1 MIRLPEGSPL
11 RRWPHRAARA
21 AVVGL
26 CLAASGRVAAMPAGG
41 APARG
46 SSSGHPGSPA
56 GVPSAVGGP
65 LTDRGGFGHAIPPWH
80 DADPTVRH
88 DVLVM
93 LAAPPALDRLP
104 DPAPVVDMTAF
115 AFGLRAPV
123 SALAVTRAAVDAV
136 AAEQGPLRSHLAA
149 LGVPVLST
157 YGTVANG
164 FLVSARPSDI
174 AHLATLPGVAE
185 VVAAPNHR
193 LALADA
199 VPHIGADRVAATLGF
214 DGRGVTIGVID
225 TGIDYFHAAF
235 GGPGTADA
243 YGGDDHA
250 AVEAGT
256 FPTAKVVGGYDF
268 AGSQYTGAGAAVPDE
283 DPVDENGHGTHVAGI
298 AAGGAWGGRHGGVA
312 PGARLVALKVF
323 GANGSTN
330 LAYDAIEWAVEAK
343 LGLDV
348 PGHAASVDVLNLSL
362 GSAWASTSSFEE
374 RLIDRAVAAGIVVVG
389 AAGNDGDVAFVT
401 GGPGLAPSAIG
412 VASSVGPGQLG
423 DRVQAIVDG
432 AVEDIEALESHP
444 SLAVRM
450 AGIGR
455 LQGQAIWLGRGC
467 AADALPADV
476 GGRVAL
482 ILRGGCTFREKIIR
496 AAAAG
501 AVAAVVVDDGGGLVP
516 MGADGTPVAIPAYMI
531 GAAAGQRLRAELDT
545 GAVVEIRL
553 DGAFNGRFPRTSLVD
568 TVSGFSSRGVTRGGT
583 FKPDLAA
590 PGSAI
595 RAPAVGTG
603 DRAAVLSGT
612 SMAAPMIAGSA
623 AVVIQALAA
632 AGHRLQGDVTGGG
645 ITPLDVRTV
654 LMSTAFT
661 DLKRLDAAE
670 LAVAPF
676 ALRGAGRVALED
688 AVRARTLLRAVGGS
702 GALSFG
708 ALAAATTWSG
718 SLPFELRN
726 LSDAPRRYVL
736 SVVASGPGEATP
748 GVRFA
753 LSEPEMA
760 VGPGA
765 TAGARLLAEI
775 VPSELERYAL
785 RGGASAMNGDG
796 LLDAAERDAYVV
808 ATEIGA
814 SGLPL
819 DGGDVVRLPVWVFA
833 RGASDLEASA
843 TATVPEGT
851 TETSVEVANAGAQSG
866 RCEVFAHLATDAVET
881 TSARAFNAVHVG
893 ARVAGSGA
901 ARRIEVAVVFA
912 EGSLVPFDVAVEVS
926 IDTDRDGAI
935 DRVLTFDDDS
945 VVEASTPWSGVLQT
959 IATDARGRG
968 AVVVGPADVDVNNR
982 IVVLQAGA
990 DALGFAPGAPIAF
1003 DVAVETTARFSGARV
1018 DGVPDGGVRSGR
1030 LAMPLAF
1037 AADGLPVIV
1046 DTPSVTLRPG
1056 ERAPIVA
1063 HIADR
1068 AALGDARILLLYPD
1082 DAPGDGDAQVVTFRN
1097 AEPATPPLGATT
1109 TATPAITAT
1118 ATTGPTVATSEST
1131 GTATPSP
1138 TPSPSPTPPPTE
1150 EPTRA
1155 PRLPTVVLPV
1165 EPTATPAST
1174 APPAPSRAAKI
1185 FLPFAYRRI
1194 PRPRP

>member
-1 MIRLPEGSPL
+1 
-11 RRWPHRAARA
+11 
-21 AVVGL
+21 VVGL
-26 CLAASGRVAAMPAGG
+26 CLAASGRDAALSAGA

-46 SSSGHPGSPA
+46 SSTGP
-56 GVPSAVGGP
+56 VGGSSGGP
-65 LTDRGGFGHAIPPWH
+65 VGGTVGGTAGAPNADGEPATDRDGLSHLASLWL
-80 DADPTVRH
+80 DADPTERR
-88 DVLVM
+88 DVLVV
-93 LAAPPALDRLP
+93 LAAPPAIDRLP
-104 DPAPVVDMTAF
+104 DPAPVVDLA
-115 AFGLRAPV
+115 ALGLGRPAPASAPAVALTVARA
-123 SALAVTRAAVDAV
+123 AGAAVDAV
-136 AAEQGPLRSHLAA
+136 AAEQAPLRSNLAA
-149 LGVPVLST
+149 LGVPVIST
-157 YGTVANG
+157 YGTVANA
-164 FLVSARPSDI
+164 FLVSARAADI
-174 AHLATLPGVAE
+174 ARLAALPGVAE

-193 LALADA
+193 PALADA

-214 DGRGVTIGVID
+214 DGSGVTIGVID

-235 GGPGTADA
+235 GGPGTAGA

-250 AVEAGT
+250 AVESGT

-268 AGSQYTGAGAAVPDE
+268 AGIQYTGSGTALPDG

-298 AAGGAWGGRHGGVA
+298 AAGRAWAGRHGGAA

-348 PGHAASVDVLNLSL
+348 PGRAASVDVLNLSL
-362 GSAWASTSSFEE
+362 GSAWASTSSFEA

-423 DRVQAIVDG
+423 DRVQALVDG

-455 LQGQAIWLGRGC
+455 LQGRAIWLGRGC
-467 AADALPADV
+467 TADGLPAGV
-476 GGRVAL
+476 EGRVAL
-482 ILRGGCTFREKIIR
+482 VLRGGCTFVEKLVR

-516 MGADGTPVAIPAYMI
+516 MGADGAPVAIPAYMI
-531 GAAAGQRLRAELDT
+531 GAAAGQRLRGALDA
-545 GAVVEIRL
+545 GAVVEMRL
-553 DGAFNGRFPRTSLVD
+553 DAGFNGRFPRASLVD
-568 TVSGFSSRGVTRGGT
+568 TVSSFSSRGVTRGGT

-595 RAPAVGTG
+595 RGPAVGSG
-603 DRAAVLSGT
+603 DRTAVLSGT

-632 AGHRLQGDVTGGG
+632 AGHRLQGDALGGG
-645 ITPLDVRTV
+645 ITPLDVRTL
-654 LMSTAFT
+654 LMSTAFA
-661 DLKRLDAAE
+661 DVKRFDAVE
-670 LAVAPF
+670 RAVAPF

-688 AVRARTLLRAVGGS
+688 AVRARTLLRTVDGT

-708 ALAAATTWSG
+708 ALAAASPWSG

-726 LSDAPRRYVL
+726 LSDTPRRYAL

-753 LSEPEMA
+753 VNEPVLT

-775 VPSELERYAL
+775 VPSELEHYAL
-785 RGGASAMNGDG
+785 RGGTSAMNGDG
-796 LLDAAERDAYVV
+796 RLDAAERDAFVV

-814 SGLPL
+814 GDLPL
-819 DGGDVVRLPVWVFA
+819 EGGDVVRLPVWAFA
-833 RGASDLEASA
+833 RGASDLGTSTTAS
-843 TATVPEGT
+843 VPEGT
-851 TETSVEVANAGAQSG
+851 SDATLEVANAGAQAG
-866 RCEVFAHLATDAVET
+866 RCEAYAHLATDAVEA

-901 ARRIEVAVVFA
+901 ARRIEIAVVFA
-912 EGSLVPFDVAVEVS
+912 EGSLVPFDVVVEVS
-926 IDTDRDGAI
+926 IDTNRDGAI
-935 DRVLTFDDDS
+935 DRVLTVDDDS
-945 VVEASTPWSGVLQT
+945 VVEEGAPWSGVLQT
-959 IATDARGRG
+959 IGTDARGRG

-982 IVVLQAGA
+982 VVVLHAGTA
-990 DALGFAPGAPIAF
+990 ALGFAHGAPIAF
-1003 DVAVETTARFSGARV
+1003 DLAVETTARFSGARV
-1018 DGVPDGGVRSGR
+1018 DGVPDGSVRNGR
-1030 LAMPLAF
+1030 LAAPLTF
-1037 AADGLPVIV
+1037 AADTLSVTV
-1046 DTPSVTLRPG
+1046 DAPSLTLRPG
-1056 ERAPIVA
+1056 DRAPIIA

-1068 AALGDARILLLYPD
+1068 TALGDARILLLYPD

-1097 AEPATPPLGATT
+1097 AMPATPPPGATT
-1109 TATPAITAT
+1109 TATPAVAPTTTIRPTIEPTAT
-1118 ATTGPTVATSEST
+1118 GGEPSGTPTPM
-1131 GTATPSP
+1131 PSP
-1138 TPSPSPTPPPTE
+1138 TVSPTE

-1155 PRLPTVVLPV
+1155 PRVPTVVLPV

-1174 APPAPSRAAKI
+1174 ALPAPSRATRI